1 MPDNSN
7 YQFNQVPGGLI
18 EYVKDKSKSSKS
30 YFRYLLA
37 RTTKM
42 FSYKNLPDTIP
53 EHILERYLQVNG
65 IACITEYNGDLY
77 VFNGSLGGEQD
88 VYYRPSLFIIANP
101 HLKQEFSKTV
111 LVTDQQVNLP
121 ESVEMQADQKGVL
134 LRNDSEWI
142 GLTPMLGRYA
152 SLMAENVLTV
162 RSADIMLRI
171 LALLSAPNDKTQKSA
186 EIYLAKLEK
195 GELGVI
201 ADSAFTDGIKMQS
214 PPSNN
219 GSYLTQFIELQQYYK
234 GSFFNELGL
243 RANYNMKREAIG
255 EGESSLDNDA
265 ILPLCDNMLQCRK
278 EDIQKVNDLY
288 GLNISVDFSSAW
300 LRNNIEYSISMA
312 SQLAEIGIGNMGAA
326 NVDPG
331 LGQDGSGLDQVG
343 AKSEEDGKD
352 GKDGYDEKG
361 DDVDESGDA
370 EEKSSGSDA
379 ANGRDAEED
388 QGAGSGES
396 DSESGE
402 EGVGESDERGRTSQL
417 DDEQGGDG
425 RSGDDRL
432 GGEGEAGEAGKEA
445 QGEDSESQINDVSEP
460 EMNGVVEMVNEM
472 VVKKLEDMADE

>member
-7 YQFNQVPGGLI
+7 YQFNAVPGGLI
-18 EYVKDKSKSSKS
+18 DYVKDKSKSSKS
-30 YFRYLLA
+30 YYRYLLS

-42 FSYKNLPDTIP
+42 FAYKNLPDTIP

-65 IACITEYNGDLY
+65 IACITEYNGDFY

-101 HLKQEFSKTV
+101 HLKDEFSKTV
-111 LVTDQQVNLP
+111 LVTDQLVNLP
-121 ESVEMQADQKGVL
+121 NSISSQADQKGVL
-134 LRNDSEWI
+134 VRNDTEWI
-142 GLTPMLGRYA
+142 GLTPLIGRYA

-186 EIYLAKLEK
+186 EVYLAKLEK

-201 ADSAFTDGIKMQS
+201 ADSAFTEGIKMQS

-219 GSYLTQFIELQQYYK
+219 GSYLTQFIELQQYFK

-278 EDIQKVNDLY
+278 EDMARVNDMY

-312 SQLAEIGIGNMGAA
+312 SQLAEIGIGAQD
-326 NVDPG
+326 NVDPR
-331 LGQDGSGLDQVG
+331 LGQDGSGLDQVDDNLDNL
-343 AKSEEDGKD
+343 EEGGKEA
-352 GKDGYDEKG
+352 G
-361 DDVDESGDA
+361 DESSDA
-370 EEKSSGSDA
+370 ETESSGSDEA
-379 ANGRDAEED
+379 GGRVAGED
-388 QGAGSGES
+388 PGTGSGES
-396 DSESGE
+396 DSEGGE

-425 RSGDDRL
+425 RPGDDRPG
-432 GGEGEAGEAGKEA
+432 GGE
-445 QGEDSESQINDVSEP
+445 QGEQGVQGEETEGKDSESQINDVSEP

-472 VVKKLEDMADE
+472 VIKKLEEMADE